1 MAARPKIE
9 KDQMREREREGREKQ
24 LQVTRTAKI

>member
-9 KDQMREREREGREKQ
+9 KDQMRERERARREKQ